1 MRTNTFMDN
10 AAIGAVLVAILV
22 NVLHGAFVAASEDG
36 SPPAL
41 VAGEVSHV

>member
-22 NVLHGAFVAASEDG
+22 NVLHGAFVAASADG
-36 SPPAL
+36 SPPTL
-41 VAGEVSHV
+41 VAVEVSHV

>member
-36 SPPAL
+36 TPPTIA
-41 VAGEVSHV
+41 AGEVSHV